1 MQLALAWPELRIVA
15 KAANGLDALRL
26 VDELAPDLVFLDIQM
41 PGLNGLRVAEQLA
54 GDSKAP
60 HLVFV
65 TAHSEHA
72 VDAFELSA
80 LDYLLK
86 PVNQERLAKTVA
98 RVRAALQAKAP
109 PLPVETLRARLQQ
122 MAPAAAAPAPAHL
135 QWIRAA
141 HGDEM
146 RLIPVDEVIY
156 FQSNDKYTSV
166 FLEDSES
173 LIRTPLAKLREQ
185 LDESRFWQIHR
196 GIIVAARSIEGS
208 HTDFRGRLVVR
219 LKGRKEQLTVS
230 RNYVELFRQM

>member
-1 MQLALAWPELRIVA
+1 
-15 KAANGLDALRL
+15 
-26 VDELAPDLVFLDIQM
+26 VFLDIQM
-41 PGLNGLRVAEQLA
+41 PGLTGLRVAEQLA
-54 GDSKAP
+54 GAAKAP

-80 LDYLLK
+80 LDYLKK
-86 PVNQERLAKTVA
+86 PVTRDRLDKTVA
-98 RVRAALQAKAP
+98 KVRAALQAKTP
-109 PLPVETLRARLQQ
+109 PLPVDALRALLQQ
-122 MAPAAAAPAPAHL
+122 MAPAAAPPPAHL

-141 HGDEM
+141 HGAET
-146 RLIPVDEVIY
+146 RLIPIDEVIY

-173 LIRTPLAKLREQ
+173 LIRTPLAKLKEQ

-196 GIIVAARSIEGS
+196 GVIVAAKSIEAT
-208 HTDFRGRLVVR
+208 HTDFRGRLVVK
-219 LKGRKEQLTVS
+219 LKGRKELLTVS

>member
-1 MQLALAWPELRIVA
+1 VQLAQAWPELRIVA

-26 VDELAPDLVFLDIQM
+26 VDELAPDIVFLDIQM

-54 GDSKAP
+54 GDGKGP
-60 HLVFV
+60 QLVFV

-86 PVNQERLAKTVA
+86 PVTQDRLARTVA
-98 RVRAALQAKAP
+98 KLRAALQAKAP
-109 PLPVETLRARLQQ
+109 PVPVDALRALLQQ
-122 MAPAAAAPAPAHL
+122 LAPAAATPPAML

-141 HGDEM
+141 HGDET
-146 RLIPVDEVIY
+146 RLIPIDEVIY

-173 LIRTPLAKLREQ
+173 LIRTPLSRLKEQ
-185 LDESRFWQIHR
+185 LDDAKFWQIHR
-196 GIIVAARSIEGS
+196 GIIVAARSIEGT
-208 HTDFRGRLVVR
+208 HTDFRGRLVVK